1 MGLLDKLKLPEVR
14 ESASLDDASLSLL
27 HRQIICKKKF
37 LRRIYVDF
45 YQELMDTAGYSADK
59 TILELGSG
67 GGFLK
72 ELFPA
77 IITSDVLQ
85 LPSVDK
91 VFSATSMPFNEQS
104 LDAIVMIDVLHH
116 IPDVRAFFREATR
129 CLKPGGKVVMIEP
142 ANTCWG
148 RFIYTH
154 FHHEAFDPGTGWEF
168 QSQGPLSTA
177 NGALPWIVFCRDR
190 RLFESEFPTLK
201 ISGVRFHTPFRYLLS
216 GGLTLRQLVPTW
228 FYPVFKGLEFCL
240 APLGRLLGMFQTII
254 LEKADEKK

>member
-1 MGLLDKLKLPEVR
+1 MGLLDKLKLPEVDNA
-14 ESASLDDASLSLL
+14 ASLDDAALSQL

-37 LRRIYVDF
+37 LRRIYEDF
-45 YQELMDTAGYSADK
+45 YQELMEAAGFRPNKS
-59 TILELGSG
+59 ILELGSG

-72 ELFPA
+72 ELYPT

-91 VFSATSMPFNEQS
+91 IFSATAMPFDDQS

-116 IPDVRAFFREATR
+116 IPDVRAFFREAAR
-129 CLKPGGKVVMIEP
+129 CLKPGGRVVMIEP

-154 FHHEAFDPGTGWEF
+154 FHHEGFDPAARWEF

-177 NGALPWIVFCRDR
+177 NGALPWIVFHRDR
-190 RLFESEFPTLK
+190 RQFESEFPSLQ
-201 ISGVRFHTPFRYLLS
+201 IMNIRHHTPFRYLLS

-228 FYPVFKGLEFCL
+228 SYPVFKVLEFCL
-240 APLGRLLGMFQTII
+240 NPLSGSLGMFQTII
-254 LEKADEKK
+254 LEKK

>member
-14 ESASLDDASLSLL
+14 DTASLDDAALSLL
-27 HRQIICKKKF
+27 HRRIIRSKIF
-37 LRRIYVDF
+37 LRRIYEDF
-45 YQELMDTAGYSADK
+45 YKELMASAGYSSGK

-72 ELFPA
+72 ELYPA
-77 IITSDVLQ
+77 IITSDVLE

-91 VFSATSMPFNEQS
+91 VFSALAMPFDDGS

-129 CLKPGGKVVMIEP
+129 CLKVGGRVVMIEP

-154 FHHEAFDPGTGWEF
+154 FHHEGFDPIAEWEF
-168 QSQGPLSTA
+168 KSEGPLSTA
-177 NGALPWIVFCRDR
+177 NGALPWIVFHRDR
-190 RLFESEFPTLK
+190 RRFESEFPTMQ
-201 ISGVRFHTPFRYLLS
+201 IIQVRHHTPFRYLIS
-216 GGLTLRQLVPTW
+216 GGLTLRQLVPTGS
-228 FYPVFKGLEFCL
+228 YPVFKALEFCL
-240 APLGRLLGMFQTII
+240 SPLNCLLGMFQTII
-254 LEKADEKK
+254 LEKKQSLK

>member
-14 ESASLDDASLSLL
+14 DAASLDDAALSSL
-27 HRQIICKKKF
+27 HRQIIIKKKF

-45 YQELMDTAGYSADK
+45 YGELMNAVGYSPDK
-59 TILELGSG
+59 TIIELGSG

-72 ELFPA
+72 ELFPT

-85 LPSVDK
+85 LSSVDRI
-91 VFSATSMPFNEQS
+91 FSAMAMPFDDGA
-104 LDAIVMIDVLHH
+104 LDAIVMVDVLHH

-129 CLKPGGKVVMIEP
+129 CLKPGGRMAMIEP

-154 FHHEAFDPGTGWEF
+154 FHHEGFDPNTGWEF

-177 NGALPWIVFCRDR
+177 NGALPWILFHRDR
-190 RLFESEFPTLK
+190 HQFESEFPSLH
-201 ISGVRFHTPFRYLLS
+201 IMQVRPHTPCRYLLS
-216 GGLTLRQLVPTW
+216 GGLTLRQLVPAW
-228 FYPVFKGLEFCL
+228 SYSVFKGLEFCL
-240 APLGRLLGMFQTII
+240 SPLNGLLGMFQTII
-254 LEKADEKK
+254 LEKNSK